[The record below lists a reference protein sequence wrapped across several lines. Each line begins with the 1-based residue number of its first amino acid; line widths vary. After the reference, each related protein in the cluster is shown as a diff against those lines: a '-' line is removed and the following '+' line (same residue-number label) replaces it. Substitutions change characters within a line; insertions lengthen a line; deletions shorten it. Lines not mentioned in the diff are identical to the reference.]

1 MYDLG
6 AKEAANLSTKITK
19 FGEASLFQ
27 LKKQTKTKITHTK
40 HITNQ
45 QTNTCIQP
53 NLSTKITKLCAAS
66 LFQLKKQNKQK
77 IHVKPF
83 YKDYK
88 AWCSHPFQ
96 AQKTKYTNKTNNKQ
110 TNTCIKP
117 FHTDHKARCSLPPQ
131 AQAFGNKT
139 SACPDHKDLWGKCI
153 F

>member
-1 MYDLG
+1 MYDLD

-19 FGEASLFQ
+19 FGEAFLFQ
-27 LKKQTKTKITHTK
+27 LKKQTKTNITHTK

-53 NLSTKITKLCAAS
+53 NLSRKITKLCAAS

-83 YKDYK
+83 YENYK

-96 AQKTKYTNKTNNKQ
+96 TQNNKIHKQTNNKQ
-110 TNTCIKP
+110 TNNKQNKGKLAEQKQIKQGQQ
-117 FHTDHKARCSLPPQ
+117 TNKQTNNLVT
-131 AQAFGNKT
+131 NKT
-139 SACPDHKDLWGKCI
+139 KANPEA
-153 F
+153 